1 MPDVAVKP
9 LAVGLTQGTPSEANG
24 VQAAGAAR
32 PATTARARKVVAFDL
47 FGTA

>member
-1 MPDVAVKP
+1 MNP
-9 LAVGLTQGTPSEANG
+9 LDVGLTQGTPSEANG

-32 PATTARARKVVAFDL
+32 PATTARARKVVAFDF

>member
-9 LAVGLTQGTPSEANG
+9 LTVAFTHGTPSEPNWPHT
-24 VQAAGAAR
+24 AGASW
-32 PATTARARKVVAFDL
+32 PATTARARNTVAFDL